1 MKINKRGEY
10 MYEYLMRRYGECL
23 IKARKQT
30 DGNLRKFYENAAIG
44 FKLKA
49 QSLTLE
55 SA

>member
-1 MKINKRGEY
+1 

-30 DGNLRKFYENAAIG
+30 DGNLRKFYENASIG